1 MLSSTLLASP
11 TQTSQL
17 KTSYTPTKPSNNTK
31 QFSKYPTNIP
41 SQQALTKPK
50 FKHLKLP
57 IYFSYR
63 WQKPFTYIF

>member
-31 QFSKYPTNIP
+31 QFSKYPT
-41 SQQALTKPK
+41 
-50 FKHLKLP
+50 KHT
-57 IYFSYR
+57 FSTGFN
-63 WQKPFTYIF
+63 KA